1 MQAARGEAAAAP
13 CHARARGGG
22 RDAAHGDQEP
32 QQGGAAQGPRRRGQA
47 RAGRRRGGARRPAP
61 PGT

>member
-1 MQAARGEAAAAP
+1 MQAARGEAAARL
-13 CHARARGGG
+13 ARARG

-47 RAGRRRGGARRPAP
+47 RAGRRRRRGGARRPAA